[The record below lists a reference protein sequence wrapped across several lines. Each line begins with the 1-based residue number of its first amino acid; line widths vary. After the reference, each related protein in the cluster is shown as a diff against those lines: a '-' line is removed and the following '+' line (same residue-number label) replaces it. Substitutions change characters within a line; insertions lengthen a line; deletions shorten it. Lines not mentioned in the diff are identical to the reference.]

1 MESDNVQESISRL
14 INKARSDIYELY
26 KIVQFIDSKYELI
39 KINATLK
46 HLHYIELI
54 KKLKV
59 DKTYLINN
67 LTTDNSMEANM
78 KDKIYTAWAFTANE
92 FEKRNINYKIYEQ
105 LCEKYKVKRI
115 CRRSISD
122 EQFQEI
128 LNNNDFVYETTSRY
142 AHKSVTI
149 YKSPDL
155 TTDEQALICDE
166 GNLCFG
172 YDIRNKHIVIY
183 TD

>member
-1 MESDNVQESISRL
+1 MEN
-14 INKARSDIYELY
+14 
-26 KIVQFIDSKYELI
+26 
-39 KINATLK
+39 
-46 HLHYIELI
+46 
-54 KKLKV
+54 
-59 DKTYLINN
+59 
-67 LTTDNSMEANM
+67 
-78 KDKIYTAWAFTANE
+78 KIYSAWAFTANE
-92 FEKRNINYKIYEQ
+92 LEKRDINYKIYKQ

-115 CRRSISD
+115 YRRSISD
-122 EQFQEI
+122 EQFKEI
-128 LNNNDFVYETTSRY
+128 LDDNDFVYETTSGY

-172 YDIRNKHIVIY
+172 YGMRNGKMAIY